1 LCQKAR
7 INSHFVSFSPTPL
20 GWRRELGYIYR
31 RYWPAAATAPG
42 RAFGQTIWAGR
53 TQRRDH
59 AAMGIEQF
67 IENEV
72 KSNDVVLFM
81 KGTPQFPQCG
91 FSGQV
96 VQILDHLGVPYKGL
110 NVLESSDLRD
120 GIKAYS
126 NWPTIPQLYVKGE
139 FVGGCD
145 IVREMFQAG
154 ELQQTLKDA
163 GVAVEAKA

>member
-1 LCQKAR
+1 MLTSAVPSGLLAGPWVGVIICATYIGNDRFAAPPVRAR
-7 INSHFVSFSPTPL
+7 QDFTP
-20 GWRRELGYIYR
+20 
-31 RYWPAAATAPG
+31 
-42 RAFGQTIWAGR
+42 
-53 TQRRDH
+53 
-59 AAMGIEQF
+59 MGIEQF
-67 IENEV
+67 IDNEV

-81 KGTPQFPQCG
+81 KGTPQFPMCG

-96 VQILDHLGVPYKGL
+96 VQILDHLGVTYKGL
-110 NVLESSDLRD
+110 NVLESDDLRN

-154 ELQQTLKDA
+154 ELQQTLKEK
-163 GVAVEAKA
+163 GVVRHEPA

>member
-1 LCQKAR
+1 
-7 INSHFVSFSPTPL
+7 V
-20 GWRRELGYIYR
+20 
-31 RYWPAAATAPG
+31 AAAGFGTR
-42 RAFGQTIWAGR
+42 RAAQQDWNP
-53 TQRRDH
+53 
-59 AAMGIEQF
+59 MGIEQF

-81 KGTPQFPQCG
+81 KGSPQFPQCG

-96 VQILDHLGVPYKGL
+96 VQILDHLGVAYKGL
-110 NVLESSDLRD
+110 NVLESDDLRT

-139 FVGGCD
+139 FIGGCD

-154 ELQQTLKDA
+154 ELQTFLTEKGVSLKGA
-163 GVAVEAKA
+163 A